1 MARVSIIVRIG
12 IIMDIT
18 TVTTDMAMDTATATA
33 IAIAVAMGM
42 GMVTTIDIIDTT
54 AVTRDITV
62 MGRARGEVDDRGHAV
77 CGGYRGFFRSTG

>member
-18 TVTTDMAMDTATATA
+18 TVTTDMAMDTATA